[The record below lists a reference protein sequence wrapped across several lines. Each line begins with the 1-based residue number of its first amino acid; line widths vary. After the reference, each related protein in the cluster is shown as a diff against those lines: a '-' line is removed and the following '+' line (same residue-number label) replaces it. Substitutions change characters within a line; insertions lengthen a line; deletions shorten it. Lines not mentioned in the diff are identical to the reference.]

1 MEITG
6 EERKKIQEAFTDG
19 MKQLGLD
26 ASGVTLNFRDDILI
40 LEGNREVW
48 QQVVDIGHMA
58 AKLPGVTKLVN
69 HLTSDDQ
76 PEPEAGNTPEEKAAE
91 LARCEA
97 MDVVDHAQVVIIGA
111 GVTGCGIARELSK
124 YKLDILVLEKEEDI
138 SCGTTKSN
146 NGMVHSGYDS
156 RHGSLKAEMNVRGN
170 AMYTQWAQDLHF
182 AFNRT
187 GSFVLAFTEEEH
199 EKLKYYLENGTKNGV
214 PGIALIT
221 GDEAR
226 AIEPNISDEAKWA
239 LWTPSAGYVEP
250 YEVTLALME
259 NAMDNG
265 ARLRLNCRILDIK
278 RKDSKA
284 AELITTQGRITCDYL
299 IDAAGLYA
307 DEIARML
314 DDEFFTI
321 HPRRGTLVIYDKE
334 NKGKIHTYSGQ
345 APGAY
350 TKGGGPQETPEG
362 TLLFGPSAKEVPEK
376 DDLGVDQDDLDF
388 VVDKGMFLVK
398 NVDRASLIT
407 FFSGNRAATYMEDFI
422 IQKSDRLDNVI
433 YAAGIQSPGLAS
445 SPAIA
450 ERVEHIFLDM
460 AENVQKDE
468 AWNPIR
474 EIKKPIRFCSMEERE
489 ARIEENPLYGRIIC
503 RCETVT
509 EGEIVDAIHGKIP
522 ATNVDAVKR
531 RTRAGMGRCQG
542 GFCQAKVLEILARE
556 LGIPE
561 TAVTLKGK
569 GSNILCGETRLGEID
584 STGSGFAGLQIEEM
598 HSAGNDSAGTQ
609 KEENQTRQVEEHV

>member
-1 MEITG
+1 MEGTG
-6 EERKKIQEAFTDG
+6 EEKRKIQETFADG
-19 MKQLGLD
+19 MKELALEPDCVQL
-26 ASGVTLNFRDDILI
+26 VFKDDILI
-40 LEGNREVW
+40 LEGRVEHW

-69 HLTSDDQ
+69 HLTSEDQ
-76 PEPEAGNTPEEKAAE
+76 PEPEPENTPEAKEERLAAYRE
-91 LARCEA
+91 
-97 MDVVDHAQVVIIGA
+97 MDVGDHADVVIIGA
-111 GVTGCGIARELSK
+111 GITGCGIARELSK
-124 YKLDILVLEKEEDI
+124 YKLNLLVLEKEEDI

-156 RHGSLKAEMNVRGN
+156 KHGSLKAEMNVRGN

-226 AIEPNISDEAKWA
+226 QIEPNVSDEARWA

-250 YEVTLALME
+250 YEVALALME
-259 NAMDNG
+259 NAIDNG
-265 ARLRLNCRILDIK
+265 ARLRLSCQVEGIEKEKGRATVLYTN
-278 RKDSKA
+278 
-284 AELITTQGRITCDYL
+284 QGRITCDYL
-299 IDAAGLYA
+299 INAAGLYA

-321 HPRRGTLVIYDKE
+321 HPRRGTLVIFDKE

-345 APGAY
+345 APGNY

-388 VVDKGMFLVK
+388 VINKGMFLIK
-398 NVDRASLIT
+398 NVDRASMIT
-407 FFSGNRAATYMEDFI
+407 YFSGNRAATYMEDFI
-422 IQKSDRLDNVI
+422 IQRSETVENVI
-433 YAAGIQSPGLAS
+433 HAAGIQSPGLAS
-445 SPAIA
+445 APAVA
-450 ERVEHIFLDM
+450 ERVEHIFCDM

-474 EIKKPIRFCSMEERE
+474 ERRKPIRFCSMEERE
-489 ARIEENPLYGRIIC
+489 ARIQENPLYGHVIC

-509 EGEIVDAIHGKIP
+509 EGEIVDAIHGKVP

-556 LGIPE
+556 LAIPE
-561 TAVTLKGK
+561 TEVTLKGS
-569 GSNILCGETRLGEID
+569 GSAILCSETRP
-584 STGSGFAGLQIEEM
+584 
-598 HSAGNDSAGTQ
+598 DSAPKGNAPEGENHPDGQ
-609 KEENQTRQVEEHV
+609 KTDKAGGRA